1 MEIVRQYEGGKLYL
15 ANGIRIVD
23 IRGDWFTMGRQ
34 YGCLAKENL
43 QHVLEFLKEKTIEE
57 TKSQRDKETKS
68 QRDEETKSQRDEETK
83 RRRDEETKSQRDE
96 ESKRRRDKKTKSFLR
111 WNQIV

>member
-1 MEIVRQYEGGKLYL
+1 MEIVKQYEDGKLYL

-43 QHVLEFLKEKTIEE
+43 QHVFDFLK
-57 TKSQRDKETKS
+57 
-68 QRDEETKSQRDEETK
+68 EETKSQRDEETK
-83 RRRDEETKSQRDE
+83 RQRDEETKSHRDE
-96 ESKRRRDKKTKSFLR
+96 ETKRRRKGARRKGNGR
-111 WNQIV
+111 G

>member
-1 MEIVRQYEGGKLYL
+1 MEIVKQYEGGKLYS

-43 QHVLEFLKEKTIEE
+43 QHVLDFLKEKTIEE
-57 TKSQRDKETKS
+57 TKSQRDEETKRQRDEETKS

-83 RRRDEETKSQRDE
+83 SERDEEMRKE
-96 ESKRRRDKKTKSFLR
+96 G
-111 WNQIV
+111 

>member
-1 MEIVRQYEGGKLYL
+1 MEIVKQYEGGKLYL

-43 QHVLEFLKEKTIEE
+43 QHVLDFLKEKTIEE
-57 TKSQRDKETKS
+57 TKSQRD
-68 QRDEETKSQRDEETK
+68 EETKSHR
-83 RRRDEETKSQRDE
+83 
-96 ESKRRRDKKTKSFLR
+96 
-111 WNQIV
+111 V

>member
-1 MEIVRQYEGGKLYL
+1 MEIVKQYEDGKLYL

-43 QHVLEFLKEKTIEE
+43 QHVLDFLKEKTIEE
-57 TKSQRDKETKS
+57 TKSQK
-68 QRDEETKSQRDEETK
+68 DEETKSQRDEETK
-83 RRRDEETKSQRDE
+83 RQRDE
-96 ESKRRRDKKTKSFLR
+96 KKKRRRVKVIKRKRGKDKNQENPLKSMAAAPLL
-111 WNQIV
+111 